1 MSIDVVYR
9 GRSPAIYDKFE
20 LEAEELQAMKA
31 RRDRKYLEDN
41 AEILRLQFL
50 VEMSR
55 IHGWT

>member
-1 MSIDVVYR
+1 MVYR

-20 LEAEELQAMKA
+20 LEAEEELQAMKA
-31 RRDRKYLEDN
+31 RRGRKYLEDN